1 MIRLRLPMLIPLS
14 ANPMTAVIAITLL
27 GVVSMAIPP
36 VATGLSVRLA
46 DSAPT
51 LAPPVDTLV
60 GAVQERVADGERLK
74 DAVRVVAEAAGVG
87 KRELYA
93 ATLAGRE
100 LDGAGS
106 TS

>member
-1 MIRLRLPMLIPLS
+1 
-14 ANPMTAVIAITLL
+14 
-27 GVVSMAIPP
+27 
-36 VATGLSVRLA
+36 
-46 DSAPT
+46 
-51 LAPPVDTLV
+51 
-60 GAVQERVADGERLK
+60 
-74 DAVRVVAEAAGVG
+74 VVAEAAGVG